1 MNTLTDDVHQLVVLP
16 TYNEVDNV
24 AAAVESV
31 LRLGTDYGVLV
42 VDDSSPDGTAARALE
57 VAARHP
63 GRVELMTRAVKDGLG
78 GAYRVGFAR
87 ALQTKAGVV
96 IQMDADGSHPV
107 DRIPEMVGQVRGGA
121 GLVLGSRYV
130 PGGSLDEDWPW
141 SRRAISRGG
150 NLYARSILRLPVKD
164 CTGGF
169 KAWDAETLGGIDLA
183 SADAQG
189 YAFQIQTTLQAIRAG
204 ARVVEV
210 PIHFKERVLGTS
222 KMTRRIASEAMVA
235 VWRMRRRA

>member
-1 MNTLTDDVHQLVVLP
+1 MTTLNHTVRQLVVLP

-24 AAAVESV
+24 STAVESV
-31 LRLGTDYGVLV
+31 LRLGDGYGVLV
-42 VDDSSPDGTAARALE
+42 VDDSSPDGTAERVREL
-57 VAARHP
+57 VTQHP
-63 GRVELMTRAVKDGLG
+63 GRVELVTRAVKDGLG

-87 ALQTKAGVV
+87 ALQTQAEVV
-96 IQMDADGSHPV
+96 IQMDADGSHPA
-107 DRIPEMVGQVRGGA
+107 DRIPLMVDQVRTGA

-150 NLYARSILRLPVKD
+150 NVYARSILRLPVKD

-169 KAWDAETLGGIDLA
+169 KAWAADVLAGIDLGA
-183 SADAQG
+183 ADAQG
-189 YAFQIQTTLQAIRAG
+189 YAFQIQTTLQATRAG
-204 ARVVEV
+204 THVVEI

-222 KMTRRIASEAMVA
+222 KMSGRIAAEAMFA
-235 VWRMRRRA
+235 VWRMRRR

>member
-1 MNTLTDDVHQLVVLP
+1 M
-16 TYNEVDNV
+16 
-24 AAAVESV
+24 
-31 LRLGTDYGVLV
+31 LV

-57 VAARHP
+57 VAARQP
-63 GRVELMTRAVKDGLG
+63 GRVELLTRAVKDGLG

-107 DRIPEMVGQVRGGA
+107 DRIPEMVGQVAGAPGSCWGRATSPGGA
-121 GLVLGSRYV
+121 STR
-130 PGGSLDEDWPW
+130 DWPW

-222 KMTRRIASEAMVA
+222 KDDPQDRLGGDGRG

>member
-63 GRVELMTRAVKDGLG
+63 GRVELLTRAVKDGLG